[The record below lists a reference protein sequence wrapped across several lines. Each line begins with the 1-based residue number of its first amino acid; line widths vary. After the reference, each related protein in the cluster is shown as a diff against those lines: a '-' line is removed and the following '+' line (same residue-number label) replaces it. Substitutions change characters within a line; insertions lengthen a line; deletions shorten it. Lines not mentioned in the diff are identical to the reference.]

1 MTELPR
7 AALAWAGCFDAREDE
22 RAGILALPT
31 ATWQSDAATL
41 LRLAATHRAGNAT
54 PGLSLEY
61 VAAAA
66 QCEGAPA
73 WAGPVGAVLRADA
86 LRALG
91 RPAEAAA
98 ALDEARSGLESRR
111 LDLGDR
117 LRLSGVV
124 HVREGIAAALSSDFP
139 AAMAALERGRELV
152 ADLPSVHAEATGM
165 LALIAFL
172 VGRLDDARTLL
183 ATIRSTASGTALLP
197 AAATGALLAIE
208 TGAAEA
214 HLEEIAAARA
224 SAAGTEYH
232 ALLTAAHAVAL
243 EAAGRPDSV
252 TRALWDLDAAAGSDA
267 ATARFLG
274 LSAWLAVQAGARQ
287 IAPALAALDGIDPDP
302 AHSVC
307 PAAWRARLYLETG
320 DCHRALAELAPCVAL
335 GPAHAMRTLVYV
347 LAVSAAAYAGLRDT
361 VSADE
366 TFARALDLAALTGL
380 RRYIVTLPPTAL
392 AELLGRAAGSALPE
406 ASQRVVSDVAGMLP
420 ADPTAPQPLLSPRE
434 RLVLRHLAEGES
446 QHRIAWLLSV
456 SHNTVKTQIRSVYR
470 KLEVDS
476 RQAAVERGRVLGF
489 VE

>member
-7 AALAWAGCFDAREDE
+7 AGLAWAGCFDAGADE

-31 ATWQSDAATL
+31 ATWQSDASTL
-41 LRLAATHRAGNAT
+41 LRLAASHRGGNAT

-66 QCEGAPA
+66 QCEGAPP
-73 WAGPVGAVLRADA
+73 WAAPVGAVLRSDA

-91 RPAEAAA
+91 RGAEAAA
-98 ALDEARSGLESRR
+98 ALDDARSALDSRGI
-111 LDLGDR
+111 DLGDR

-139 AAMAALERGRELV
+139 TAIAALERGRELV
-152 ADLPSVHAEATGM
+152 PDLPAVHAEATGM

-172 VGRLDDARTLL
+172 VGRLDDSRALL
-183 ATIRSTASGTALLP
+183 ATIRADGGGTALLP
-197 AAATGALLAIE
+197 AAATDALLAIE
-208 TGAAEA
+208 TGAAES
-214 HLEEIAAARA
+214 HLETIAAAQA
-224 SAAGTEYH
+224 SAAGTEYR
-232 ALLTAAHAVAL
+232 ALLTATHAVAL
-243 EAAGRPDSV
+243 EAAGRPDGV
-252 TRALWDLDAAAGSDA
+252 TRTLWELDGAAGSGD

-287 IAPALAALDGIDPDP
+287 ISPALASLEGIEPDP

-320 DCHRALAELAPCVAL
+320 DCHRALAELAPCVGL
-335 GPAHAMRTLVYV
+335 GPGHAMRTLVYV
-347 LAVSAAAYAGLRDT
+347 LAVSAAAYAGLRDM

-366 TFARALDLAALTGL
+366 AFARALDLAALTGL
-380 RRYIVTLPPTAL
+380 RRYIVTLPPAAL
-392 AELLGRAAGSALPE
+392 AELLGRAAGAGLPE
-406 ASQRVVSDVAGMLP
+406 ASRRVVADVAGMLP
-420 ADPTAPQPLLSPRE
+420 PDPTAPQPLLSPRE

-476 RQAAVERGRVLGF
+476 RQAAVERGRMLGF